1 MSAAHLQLAGAALL
15 NVASYSIYKSI
26 VGATPG
32 TWWPMFLFGLMLGAL
47 NTFLFTR
54 SLTSIP
60 LSIAFPVF
68 SGTSFA
74 LITLISVFA
83 FGEPLRTTTVV
94 GLCLVVGGSF
104 LVLQGN

>member
-26 VGATPG
+26 VGAAPA
-32 TWWPMFLFGLMLGAL
+32 TWWPMYLFGLLLGAL

-54 SLTSIP
+54 SLTAIP

-74 LITLISVFA
+74 LITLISTFA
-83 FGEPLRTTTVV
+83 FGEQLRAATVV
-94 GLCLVVGGSF
+94 GLLMVVGGSF
-104 LVLQGN
+104 LVLRGT